1 MEFYCALEN
10 VMWRMQSYSV
20 LQQGTSY
27 KPINNPCMSY
37 LFIYYA
43 FSESIQGWL
52 NLKDIEF
59 VIEIY
64 MS

>member
-1 MEFYCALEN
+1 MLSMPHTHTPSTETHSCKSWLP
-10 VMWRMQSYSV
+10 QSDFFAF
-20 LQQGTSY
+20 
-27 KPINNPCMSY
+27 IY

-43 FSESIQGWL
+43 FSKSIQGWL

>member
-1 MEFYCALEN
+1 MEDHVFIYLF
-10 VMWRMQSYSV
+10 
-20 LQQGTSY
+20 
-27 KPINNPCMSY
+27 IY

-43 FSESIQGWL
+43 FSKSIQGWL